1 MADVARVAGVSITTV
16 SHVVNASR
24 YVAPETREKVR
35 SALET
40 LSYTAPPP
48 VVAAPTG
55 RVIGL
60 AVTGISN
67 AYFAELIQGV
77 ESEARRQ
84 GFALLLCDSHDDP
97 AIEASA
103 VATLLAHN
111 VEAVIL
117 APTVGWEETTLPVL
131 RHRATPFVLVDRM
144 STVRCDQ
151 VGAENQA
158 VSAAL
163 VDHLIER
170 GHRRIGLL
178 AGLDG
183 LSTSTER
190 SSGYRHAHDVA
201 GLAVDESLVAAGHS
215 TVSGGRAA
223 TTALLRGEDPPTAI
237 FSTNNAMSVG
247 ALLAVKELGL
257 RIPDDVALVAFD
269 DFEWAGAMS
278 PALTA
283 AAQPFHA
290 MGARAV
296 QLLVHRLADP
306 AAPQRIVRLPVEI
319 EHRESCGCV
328 RP

>member
-24 YVAPETREKVR
+24 YVAPETRERVR
-35 SALET
+35 QALE
-40 LSYTAPPP
+40 SMDYSAPPP
-48 VVAAPTG
+48 VVAPPTG

-60 AVTGISN
+60 AVNGISN

-77 ESEARRQ
+77 ETEARRQ
-84 GFALLLCDSHDDP
+84 GFALLLCDSHDDSS
-97 AIEASA
+97 IEAAA

-144 STVRCDQ
+144 SHVRCDQ

-163 VDHLIER
+163 VEHLIDR
-170 GHRRIGLL
+170 GHTRIGILV
-178 AGLDG
+178 GLDG
-183 LSTSTER
+183 LSTTIER
-190 SSGYRHAHDVA
+190 RAGYVRAHENA
-201 GLAVDESLVAAGHS
+201 GLTPDPDLVLNGHS
-215 TVSGGRAA
+215 TVTGGRSA
-223 TTALLRGEDPPTAI
+223 TLRLLRGPKPPTAI
-237 FSTNNAMSVG
+237 YSTNNAMSVG
-247 ALLAVKELGL
+247 ALLAVKAANLKV
-257 RIPDDVALVAFD
+257 PDDLAMVAFD

-296 QLLVHRLADP
+296 QLLVHRLDDP
-306 AAPQRIVRLPVEI
+306 AAPQRVVRLPVEI

-328 RP
+328 R